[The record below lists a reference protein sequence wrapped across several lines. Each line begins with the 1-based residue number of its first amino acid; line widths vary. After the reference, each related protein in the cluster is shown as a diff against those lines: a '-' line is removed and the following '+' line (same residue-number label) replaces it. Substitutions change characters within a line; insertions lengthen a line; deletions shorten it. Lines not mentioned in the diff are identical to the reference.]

1 MNNSPLIWRVL
12 FAVGTALLAV
22 LLLRVCTP
30 RPLTGDERQTLVLLE
45 KIVCVAND
53 LEARHG
59 RWPESLEQ
67 IIKTPDLQIKPSD
80 MHQGKLVDS
89 WGQPLQYIRPG
100 PDHEGRVWSLG
111 AEGKGDPRL
120 DRRL

>member
-1 MNNSPLIWRVL
+1 MKTRLFWRWVL
-12 FAVGTALLAV
+12 LPMSFVFLAS
-22 LLLRVCTP
+22 LLLRICTP
-30 RPLTGDERQTLVLLE
+30 RPLTGDDWQTMGLLE
-45 KIVCVAND
+45 KVVCAAND
-53 LEARHG
+53 FKAEHG

-67 IIKTPDLQIKPSD
+67 IIKSPDLQIKPSNILE
-80 MHQGKLVDS
+80 GKLVDS

-111 AEGKGDPRL
+111 AKGKGDSRL

>member
-1 MNNSPLIWRVL
+1 MGS
-12 FAVGTALLAV
+12 ALLAV

-45 KIVCVAND
+45 KVVCVAND
-53 LEARHG
+53 FKAGHG

-67 IIKTPDLQIKPSD
+67 IIKSPDLQIKPSD
-80 MHQGKLVDS
+80 ILEGKLIDS